1 MCLSYFVLV
10 IIETTPKIPKIPT
23 TCFFRFKML
32 KNIVLAGGN
41 TLFPG
46 LPDRIAN
53 EMSSHLLTEH
63 RGHHLR
69 RFVKVIAAPERKEAV
84 WIGGSVLASLSD
96 FQERSIS
103 REKYLEHGSHFINVK
118 EEEKEEA
125 WKAGI
130 IERKEELNWSYRFF

>member
-1 MCLSYFVLV
+1 MCLFCFVLV
-10 IIETTPKIPKIPT
+10 IIETIPKIASYPT
-23 TCFFRFKML
+23 TCFFRFEML

-53 EMSSHLLTEH
+53 KMSSHLLTEE
-63 RGHHLR
+63 RGHLLGD
-69 RFVKVIAAPERKEAV
+69 VKVIAAPERKEAV

-118 EEEKEEA
+118 EQEKEEA